1 MHSDV
6 VLVAPVRTA
15 IGRFQGG
22 FWNTPAS
29 ALGAAVIRATLE
41 RANVQPGEV
50 DEVIMGCV
58 GQVGD
63 DAFNARLCALRAGL
77 LVTSRAYNVNRLC
90 GSGLQAICSGAME
103 LLTDQARVVV
113 AGGDENMT
121 RQPYLL
127 PKAGLGQQYGNATLI
142 DGTQS
147 LVTDPF
153 GHYAMGCTAER
164 VAERYAVSRSDQ
176 DAFALESQRRAA
188 AAIAEQAFAEQ
199 IVPVTVPQPKGE
211 AVIVSQ
217 DEHPRPDVTAER
229 LARLR
234 PVFREDGTVTAG
246 NSSGINDAASA
257 TVLMRQSEAQARG
270 CRPTGRLAAW
280 AVAGVEPEIMGI
292 APISAVRLLLARAGM
307 ALGDIDLIELN
318 EAFAAQSVAVIRELG
333 VDPEKVNVN
342 GGAIALGHPVGAT
355 GAILVTKLLYEL
367 QHRDQEWGIVTLCIG
382 GGQGIAALFQRAT

>member
-1 MHSDV
+1 VILSAASTPFGKLGGGLSSVDATE
-6 VLVAPVRTA
+6 LGGTA
-15 IGRFQGG
+15 IE
-22 FWNTPAS
+22 
-29 ALGAAVIRATLE
+29 AALE
-41 RANVQPGEV
+41 RAEIKPDQVQHV
-50 DEVIMGCV
+50 VM
-58 GQVGD
+58 GQVLQAGQGQIPSRQ
-63 DAFNARLCALRAGL
+63 AQIKAGIPKEVPSETVNKVCASSLRAVGM
-77 LVTSRAYNVNRLC
+77 
-90 GSGLQAICSGAME
+90 I
-103 LLTDQARVVV
+103 DQAVRAGDLELAV
-113 AGGDENMT
+113 AGGMESMSGA
-121 RQPYLL
+121 PYLL